1 MSLDDR
7 TKAIVAGNLTTAFH
21 VDSQAAEPI
30 KDLQLIPI
38 FPKSGVAA
46 IQTPPKM
53 SSILIWGSCAD

>member
-1 MSLDDR
+1 MSLNDR
-7 TKAIVAGNLTTAFH
+7 TKAIVASNLTTAFH
-21 VDSQAAEPI
+21 VEFASRRANQ
-30 KDLQLIPI
+30 DLQLIPI